1 MILCDGTG
9 YLGNLIQNHFS
20 KAYGIYILTHFQRNS
35 KGNVSYVNWDSETLG
50 DWCEV
55 LENADVL
62 VNLAGKNINTRFT
75 VETKKAILESRISS
89 TEILDKAIQ
98 QYQNPPKMWL
108 NAYAIAVYAE
118 NWEESKAEISP
129 TDENDFLYKVC
140 QQWDNAFY
148 KYKNQNT
155 IKAVFRI
162 SLIWG
167 DNEGSAYQNL
177 KQLVKLGG
185 DGKVGEGKQILSWM
199 GETDFV

>member
-1 MILCDGTG
+1 MILFGGTG

-20 KAYGIYILTHFQRNS
+20 KAYDIYILTQSQRNS
-35 KGNVSYVNWDSETLG
+35 KVNVSYVNWDSETLG
-50 DWCEV
+50 DWCKV

-62 VNLAGKNINTRFT
+62 INLAGKNINTRFT
-75 VETKKAILESRISS
+75 EENKKAILESRISS

-98 QYQNPPKMWL
+98 YCQNTPKMWL
-108 NAYAIAVYAE
+108 NASAIAFYAKS
-118 NWEESKAEISP
+118 WEESKAENSP
-129 TDENDFLYKVC
+129 TDGIDFLSKVS
-140 QQWDNAFY
+140 QQWENALY
-148 KYKNQNT
+148 KYKDQDT

-162 SLIWG
+162 ILILG

-185 DGKVGEGKQILSWM
+185 GGKAVDGKQMIRWM